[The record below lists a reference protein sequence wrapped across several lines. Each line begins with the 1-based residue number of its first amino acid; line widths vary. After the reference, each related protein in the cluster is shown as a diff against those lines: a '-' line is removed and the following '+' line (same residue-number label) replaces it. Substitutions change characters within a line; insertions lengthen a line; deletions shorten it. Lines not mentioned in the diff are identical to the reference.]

1 MKKQRVVRTNP
12 EKLAEIL
19 YDAIKRYIHSKNEK
33 KQLDFQPCK
42 SGNGHRFRDM
52 GKENHDEKN
61 TGFIILVN
69 FCPYLL
75 NINCDNIT

>member
-12 EKLAEIL
+12 EKLVEIL

-33 KQLDFQPCK
+33 KQLDFPSCK

-52 GKENHDEKN
+52 GKENHDKE
-61 TGFIILVN
+61 VR
-69 FCPYLL
+69 
-75 NINCDNIT
+75 

>member
-33 KQLDFQPCK
+33 KQLDFQ
-42 SGNGHRFRDM
+42 F
-52 GKENHDEKN
+52 
-61 TGFIILVN
+61 
-69 FCPYLL
+69 L
-75 NINCDNIT
+75 NIYQYNLLLMLYYRV